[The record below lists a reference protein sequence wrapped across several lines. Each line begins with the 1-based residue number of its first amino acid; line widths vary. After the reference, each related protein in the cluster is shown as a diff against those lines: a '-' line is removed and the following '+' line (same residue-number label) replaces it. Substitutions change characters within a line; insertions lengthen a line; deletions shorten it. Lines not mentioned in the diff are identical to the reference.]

1 MILFLFSE
9 SILFPLIAGLVSFR
23 RIGKAYRPFF
33 LMIAC
38 AALTEPVSFLFIRT
52 IHTNAIPNNL
62 YALAE
67 WLLVAWQFHIW
78 GLFGSRKRLFY
89 FLVAFVALIWI
100 TEDLVFGQITTFPPY
115 FQVLYSFLIVLFSV
129 NKINFMITHD
139 DRKLYGNP
147 IFLICIGFIILF
159 VYKIIYE
166 WAYQTSLSGAT
177 ETTTDIIR
185 LFSYINALVNAIFA
199 IALLRIPHPQKFTL
213 K

>member
-67 WLLVAWQFHIW
+67 WLLV
-78 GLFGSRKRLFY
+78 
-89 FLVAFVALIWI
+89 
-100 TEDLVFGQITTFPPY
+100 EC
-115 FQVLYSFLIVLFSV
+115 VLY
-129 NKINFMITHD
+129 
-139 DRKLYGNP
+139 
-147 IFLICIGFIILF
+147 IC
-159 VYKIIYE
+159 
-166 WAYQTSLSGAT
+166 
-177 ETTTDIIR
+177 
-185 LFSYINALVNAIFA
+185 
-199 IALLRIPHPQKFTL
+199 
-213 K
+213 